1 MTETD
6 DLDQGSV
13 SSLEDVRTGKT
24 ILDINVV
31 PFEPITMGSGHVV
44 AEKQSRLAKA
54 ILGRIQPE
62 DVAQLREERANRVV
76 TLTVLFYLWRGSSDV
91 TNTRPLKDL
100 DNLLKILLDVLGSGP
115 QGLGL
120 LESDSFIGEL
130 YASKQLVESE
140 EEEGYRIV
148 IEEYKD
154 EEMLRTLKE
163 FHSKKKTGPSQATTH
178 DLPPS

>member
-1 MTETD
+1 LTEID
-6 DLDQGSV
+6 DHDLGSE
-13 SSLEDVRTGKT
+13 SPLEDLRTGKT

-31 PFEPITMGSGHVV
+31 PFEPATMGSGQGV
-44 AEKQSRLAKA
+44 ADKQSRLAKA
-54 ILGRIQPE
+54 ILERIQPG
-62 DVAQLREERANRVV
+62 DMAQLREERANRVV

-91 TNTRPLKDL
+91 TNTRPVKDL
-100 DNLLKILLDVLGSGP
+100 DNLPKILLDVLGSGP

-140 EEEGYRIV
+140 DEEGYRIV
-148 IEEYKD
+148 VEEDKD

-163 FHSKKKTGPSQATTH
+163 FHSKRKK
-178 DLPPS
+178 

>member
-1 MTETD
+1 MTEID
-6 DLDQGSV
+6 DHDLESE
-13 SSLEDVRTGKT
+13 SPLEDVRTGKT

-31 PFEPITMGSGHVV
+31 PFEPVTMGSGQGV
-44 AEKQSRLAKA
+44 ADKQSRLAKA
-54 ILGRIQPE
+54 ILGRIQPD
-62 DVAQLREERANRVV
+62 DVEQLREERANRVV

-91 TNTRPLKDL
+91 TNTRPVKDL

-115 QGLGL
+115 QGLRL

-140 EEEGYRIV
+140 DEEGYRIV

-163 FHSKKKTGPSQATTH
+163 FHLKRKTGPSQATAH
-178 DLPPS
+178 DPPSS

>member
-1 MTETD
+1 M
-6 DLDQGSV
+6 
-13 SSLEDVRTGKT
+13 
-24 ILDINVV
+24 
-31 PFEPITMGSGHVV
+31 
-44 AEKQSRLAKA
+44 
-54 ILGRIQPE
+54 
-62 DVAQLREERANRVV
+62 AQLREERANRVV

-91 TNTRPLKDL
+91 TNTRPVKDL

-140 EEEGYRIV
+140 DEEGYRIV